1 MNLKFL
7 IFLSQ
12 FPINSLANRETAGE
26 FEQFVENIMKE
37 IETEPKADAKS
48 TEKKST
54 ISDKKSPRRGIW
66 KRINKNGKSEGI
78 EPAETQSV
86 SKKVANTVT
95 DSDKLR
101 ITTTVRPDEE
111 TTQIISTTTETNA
124 DEPKGMFDD
133 ARKALT
139 ELFSTAEDQDDA
151 VNMEEADEKLEESLQ
166 DASTT
171 TSTPATTEEPTTVE
185 PATQKPQK
193 KSAVVASSKKVQTST
208 SQKVTG
214 EICYRG
220 RCIKTDEK

>member
-1 MNLKFL
+1 
-7 IFLSQ
+7 
-12 FPINSLANRETAGE
+12 
-26 FEQFVENIMKE
+26 MKE
-37 IETEPKADAKS
+37 IETEPKVEAKPAD
-48 TEKKST
+48 KKST
-54 ISDKKSPRRGIW
+54 IYEKKTSPRRGIW
-66 KRINKNGKSEGI
+66 KRINKNKETI
-78 EPAETQSV
+78 EPAETQNV
-86 SKKVANTVT
+86 GKKVANSVA
-95 DSDKLR
+95 DSEKIR
-101 ITTTVRPDEE
+101 TITTTTVRPEEE
-111 TTQIISTTTETNA
+111 TTEQIISTTSETIVE
-124 DEPKGMFDD
+124 EPKGMFDE

-171 TSTPATTEEPTTVE
+171 TTAPITTEEPVTTTVE

-193 KSAVVASSKKVQTST
+193 KSVASSKKVQTST